1 MIFILKPGK
10 DNSKI
15 FNLLREISPRTKRI
29 IKERNYRV
37 GQDLRRE
44 AIVST
49 QRSNKT
55 GRIYRFKGRTHRS
68 SGPGQSHANR
78 TWSLTRSIGY
88 AVSSELRFGYG
99 VGNTAGPKPKYAEW
113 VELGTRKMAA
123 RPTLLNAILNSRRNT
138 LRTYQENYS
147 QDFIRL

>member
-1 MIFILKPGK
+1 MIFVFRAESDDRPVFRILK
-10 DNSKI
+10 
-15 FNLLREISPRTKRI
+15 EIWPRTRKLIRQ
-29 IKERNYRV
+29 RNYRV

-55 GRIYRFKGRTHRS
+55 GRVYRFKGRAHRS

-78 TWSLTRSIGY
+78 TWKLTRSIGY

-99 VGNTAGPKPKYAEW
+99 VGPTAEPKPKHAEW

-123 RPTLLNAILNSRRNT
+123 RPTLGNAVKNTRRNT
-138 LRTYQENYS
+138 IRTYQENYS
-147 QDFIRL
+147 QEFIRL